1 MIIYVPQ
8 DLAEI
13 YSHSAEKVLD
23 ALAPLTNDV
32 KGNVAFVPMEVAYGN
47 QD

>member
-23 ALAPLTNDV
+23 ALAPLTNDA
-32 KGNVAFVPMEVAYGN
+32 KGNVTFIPLEVAYGN
-47 QD
+47 HD